1 MIPDNHTSQPSTKV
15 LFRSYQEISYLNH
28 NCSVAILLWQAIEV
42 GMSNRCTDFLLEE
55 FAVAP
60 KVIPIHKSKS
70 LYDPHKM
77 ITVDNSENGK
87 DSVSYQFKVSG
98 QVLGQNARV
107 QANFM

>member
-1 MIPDNHTSQPSTKV
+1 
-15 LFRSYQEISYLNH
+15 
-28 NCSVAILLWQAIEV
+28 
-42 GMSNRCTDFLLEE
+42 MSNRCTDFLLEE

-60 KVIPIHKSKS
+60 KVIPIHKSK
-70 LYDPHKM
+70 YDPHKM

-107 QANFM
+107 LANFM

>member
-1 MIPDNHTSQPSTKV
+1 
-15 LFRSYQEISYLNH
+15 
-28 NCSVAILLWQAIEV
+28 
-42 GMSNRCTDFLLEE
+42 MSNRCTDFLLEE

-98 QVLGQNARV
+98 QVLGQFCQGIGQFYV
-107 QANFM
+107 SLWT

>member
-1 MIPDNHTSQPSTKV
+1 
-15 LFRSYQEISYLNH
+15 
-28 NCSVAILLWQAIEV
+28 
-42 GMSNRCTDFLLEE
+42 MSNRCTDFLLEE

-70 LYDPHKM
+70 LNDPHKM
-77 ITVDNSENGK
+77 ITVDNSESGK

-107 QANFM
+107 LANFL